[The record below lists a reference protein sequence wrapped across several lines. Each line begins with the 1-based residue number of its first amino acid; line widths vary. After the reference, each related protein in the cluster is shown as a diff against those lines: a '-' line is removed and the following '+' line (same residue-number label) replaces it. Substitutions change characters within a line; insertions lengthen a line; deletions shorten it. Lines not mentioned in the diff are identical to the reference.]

1 MQNDLQ
7 QRQLDQDSQ
16 VFLKALLHE
25 LEARDELSRIVRE
38 LKTDPSL
45 SNDDNETYRNLCIA
59 RRSIQLAERK
69 HYRAYRKLIRHF
81 EL

>member
-7 QRQLDQDSQ
+7 QRQLDHDSQ
-16 VFLKALLHE
+16 IFLEALLHE
-25 LEARDELSRIVRE
+25 LGARDELTRMVRE
-38 LKTDPSL
+38 LKADPSL
-45 SNDDNETYRNLCIA
+45 SKDGHETYRNLCIA